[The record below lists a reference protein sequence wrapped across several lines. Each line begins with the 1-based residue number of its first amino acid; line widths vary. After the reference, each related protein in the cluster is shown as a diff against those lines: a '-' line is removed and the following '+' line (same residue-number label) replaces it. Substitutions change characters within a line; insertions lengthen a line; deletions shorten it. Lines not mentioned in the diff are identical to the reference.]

1 MMQSLKYHLAAL
13 VLGCA
18 GCTAHAGS
26 YEDFRDAAIADNVVV
41 IQKLIKQGF
50 DPNTA
55 YDNGNR
61 ALHLAAF
68 EGAIKVAD
76 LLVKLR
82 EVDVDQ
88 ANASGET
95 PLMIAALRNQK
106 ALFEALLARKAE
118 VNKPGWTALHYAAST
133 GQTDLVAALLER
145 YAYID
150 AESPNKTTP
159 VMMAARGGFDDAA
172 LLLAREGA
180 DLSLKNE
187 QGMTAADFA
196 RKYKY
201 DRLAVQLDKIAQA
214 NKAAAGGTPASPIVQ
229 TPAAPTA
236 AATKPAGQVSAA
248 KDVAPSGKVSPAAAS
263 TTAASKVAAKPAEAK
278 AGAPSTSSSA
288 ADKPWMR

>member
-1 MMQSLKYHLAAL
+1 MKQSLKYYAAAL
-13 VLGCA
+13 VLA
-18 GCTAHAGS
+18 CTGFTVQAGS
-26 YEDFRDAAIADNVVV
+26 YEDFRDATIADNVVI
-41 IQKLIKQGF
+41 IQKLLKQGF

-68 EGAIKVAD
+68 EGSIKVAD
-76 LLVKLR
+76 LLVKLPQ
-82 EVDVDQ
+82 VDVDQ

-201 DRLAVQLDKIAQA
+201 DRLALQLDKIAQA
-214 NKAAAGGTPASPIVQ
+214 NKAASAGVVANPMIQAT
-229 TPAAPTA
+229 APTA

-248 KDVAPSGKVSPAAAS
+248 KDVAPSGKASPAAAS
-263 TTAASKVAAKPAEAK
+263 TTPASKVAAKPAEAK
-278 AGAPSTSSSA
+278 AAATSTSSSA